1 MNKWAQ
7 RGFTI
12 IESILFLAVAGGVMV
27 GGMVIILNRQR
38 SIEFRQSVKQF
49 EVDINDLINDTET
62 GSFPTVDQVRCEYNE
77 IDNKL
82 IFIDDVTAIPGRN
95 HDCLFL
101 GKAIQFGDE
110 DTPPAADGTYGVH
123 TIIGSSDVQQGSFR
137 GSPYITTL
145 FNASTPFFDTYEGRE
160 LGWGLTIADAYYI
173 HTDAANP
180 TGQVRYIR
188 GFVVAYGEFGE
199 LNSNGAFFGDFQS
212 GSSRVS
218 IFAIETDDAPYG
230 QQMPRSGQPRQTQA
244 QFRDFLTDPL
254 NLIKIVDP
262 QSDNTTNLES
272 NNLVICLISQKT
284 NRKAALTIGTE
295 QGVPRAYSNFDI
307 DSTGCSYE

>member
-27 GGMVIILNRQR
+27 GGMTIILNRQR

-62 GSFPTVDQVRCEYNE
+62 GSFPTVNQVRCEYDKANDLLTFTSD
-77 IDNKL
+77 ID
-82 IFIDDVTAIPGRN
+82 AIPGRN
-95 HDCLFL
+95 RDCLFL

-123 TIIGSSDVQQGSFR
+123 TIIGSSDVKQGSFK

-145 FNASTPFFDTYEGRE
+145 FNAGTPFFDTYEGRE
-160 LGWGLTIADAYYI
+160 LEWGLTIADAYYI
-173 HTDAANP
+173 HTDTMNP
-180 TGQVRYIR
+180 TGQIRYIK
-188 GFVVAYGEFGE
+188 GLVVAYGEFGA

-218 IFAIETDDAPYG
+218 IFAIETDDTYG
-230 QQMPRSGQPRQTQA
+230 QISRSGQPRDTQVE
-244 QFRDFLTDPL
+244 FRDFLSDPTRRS
-254 NLIKIVDP
+254 KIVP
-262 QSDNTTNLES
+262 QS
-272 NNLVICLISQKT
+272 NNIVICLISQKT
-284 NRKAALTIGTE
+284 NRKAALTIGTG

-307 DSTGCSYE
+307 DSTKCTYE